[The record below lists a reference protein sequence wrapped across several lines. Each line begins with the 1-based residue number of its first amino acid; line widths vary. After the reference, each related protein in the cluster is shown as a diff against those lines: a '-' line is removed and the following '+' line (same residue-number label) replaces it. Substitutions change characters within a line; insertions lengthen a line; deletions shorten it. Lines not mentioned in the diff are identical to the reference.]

1 MNDEIFIGIDVCK
14 AWLDVVR
21 VPALPAGEASALA
34 SRVDNEEAARGVLVE
49 QLKQLRPTLVVM
61 EATGGFEAALA
72 AQLVTAGIAV
82 AVVNPKRVRDFAR
95 AAGILAK
102 TDKLDAQVLAAFGQ
116 CMRPQVHALP
126 DETQQ
131 EITELVDR
139 RAQLVAMRA
148 QEKTR
153 LSTVKPVARKSV
165 REHIAWLDARI
176 KQIERDL
183 DGRLKDSPLYRPKYE
198 LLDSVPGVGRV
209 TITTLLGRLPELGS
223 LQRKR
228 VAALVGVAPFADDS
242 GKRRGQR
249 YIQGGRA
256 DVRCVLYMATLS
268 ARRCNPVIKVMYE
281 RLRAAG
287 KPFKL
292 AMTACMRK
300 LLVILNAMLKTQQP
314 WRAEPIAR

>member
-1 MNDEIFIGIDVCK
+1 MNEEIFVGIDVCK
-14 AWLDVVR
+14 AWLDVAQ
-21 VPALPAGEASALA
+21 VPGSPAGEPGMLA
-34 SRVDNEEAARGVLVE
+34 SRVDNEESKRAALVE
-49 QLKQLRPTLVVM
+49 QLKRLRPTLVVL
-61 EATGGFEAALA
+61 EATGGFETAMASELCAAGLP
-72 AQLVTAGIAV
+72 V

-102 TDKLDAQVLAAFGQ
+102 TDKLDAQVLAVFAQ
-116 CMRPQVHALP
+116 RMRPQVHALP
-126 DETQQ
+126 DEAQQ

-153 LSTVKPVARKSV
+153 LATVKPIARKSV

-183 DGRLKDSPLYRPKYE
+183 DGRLKDSPLYRPKYD

-209 TITTLLGRLPELGS
+209 TITTLLGRLPELGA
-223 LQRKR
+223 LQRKTA
-228 VAALVGVAPFADDS
+228 AALVGLAPFADDS
-242 GKRRGQR
+242 GRRRGQR

-256 DVRCVLYMATLS
+256 DVRAVLYMATLS
-268 ARRCNPVIKVMYE
+268 AVRCNAVIKAMYE
-281 RLRAAG
+281 RLRVAG
-287 KPFKL
+287 KPFKV

-300 LLVILNAMLKTQQP
+300 LLVILNAILRTQQP
-314 WRAEPIAR
+314 WRVEPITQ